1 MSGGSP
7 GLFVAFEGGEGAGK
21 STQARLL
28 VDWLRGHDCPVVLTR
43 EPGDSPIGPAVRA
56 LLLDPATAGLSA
68 RAEALLYAADRA
80 EHVASVVRPA
90 LLRGAVVV
98 SDRYA
103 DSSTAYQGAG
113 RGLGV
118 DAVARLS
125 EWATAGLMPDLTVL
139 LDVDPSVGLRRP
151 TGPADRLE
159 REPAEFHRRVRD
171 AFRELAAADPGRY
184 LVLDATRPPERTA
197 AAVRERLSGLLPAL
211 PPAPVGRTR

>member
-1 MSGGSP
+1 MSAPRP
-7 GLFVAFEGGEGAGK
+7 GFFVAFEGGEGAGK

-28 VDWLRGHDCPVVLTR
+28 AGWLREQGRPVVLTR

-90 LLRGAVVV
+90 LLGGAVVV

-118 DAVARLS
+118 DAIARLS
-125 EWATAGLMPDLTVL
+125 SWATGGLVPDLTVL

-159 REPAEFHRRVRD
+159 REPPDFHRRVRD
-171 AFRELAAADPGRY
+171 AFRQIAAANPGRY
-184 LVLDATRPPERTA
+184 LVLDATRSPERTA
-197 AAVRERLSGLLPAL
+197 ADVRERLTGLLPAP
-211 PPAPVGRTR
+211 PPAPVGRSR

>member
-1 MSGGSP
+1 MSAPP
-7 GLFVAFEGGEGAGK
+7 GLFIAFEGGEGAGK

-28 VDWLRGHDCPVVLTR
+28 VDWLRGRDCPVVLTR
-43 EPGDSPIGPAVRA
+43 EPGDSPIGPALRA

-90 LLRGAVVV
+90 LLRGVVVV

-103 DSSTAYQGAG
+103 DSSAAYQGAG

-125 EWATAGLMPDLTVL
+125 HWATAGLVPDLTVL

-151 TGPADRLE
+151 TGPPDRLE
-159 REPAEFHRRVRD
+159 REPAEFHRQVRD

-184 LVLDATRPPERTA
+184 LVLDATRSPERTA
-197 AAVRERLSGLLPAL
+197 AAVRERLTGLLPAS
-211 PPAPVGRTR
+211 PPTPAGRTR

>member
-1 MSGGSP
+1 MSARRP
-7 GLFVAFEGGEGAGK
+7 GFFVAFEGGEGAGK
-21 STQARLL
+21 STQAQLL
-28 VDWLRGHDCPVVLTR
+28 ADWLREQGRPVVLTR

-118 DAVARLS
+118 DAIARLS
-125 EWATAGLMPDLTVL
+125 DWATAGLVPDLTVL
-139 LDVDPSVGLRRP
+139 LDVDPSVGLCRP

-159 REPAEFHRRVRD
+159 REPADFHRRVRD
-171 AFRELAAADPGRY
+171 AFRDLAAADPGRY
-184 LVLDATRPPERTA
+184 LVLDANGSPERTA
-197 AAVRERLSGLLPAL
+197 AAVRERLTGLLPAA
-211 PPAPVGRTR
+211 PPTPVVRVR